1 MSYVIIAS
9 RHGSFWTLALISQ
22 QEIFFFFQSSKTDE
36 LQICFRSSVVPKKP
50 RGWSVLIIIII
61 IPFQF
66 NYFFV
71 QRENAASKQETQQG
85 NAIFFSFAELSD
97 DVTDG
102 KQAATPKDF
111 LNIIFISQCKQ
122 YFRSAPVAPHRLL
135 LSLNPNMAWL
145 SFFCH
150 TQKFKVARLPQT
162 AKKQKQDSKS
172 CCF

>member
-1 MSYVIIAS
+1 M
-9 RHGSFWTLALISQ
+9 
-22 QEIFFFFQSSKTDE
+22 
-36 LQICFRSSVVPKKP
+36 PKEP

-71 QRENAASKQETQQG
+71 QRENASKQGTQQG
-85 NAIFFSFAELSD
+85 NAFFFSFAELSD

-122 YFRSAPVAPHRLL
+122 YFRSAPVAPHWLL
-135 LSLNPNMAWL
+135 LSLNPN
-145 SFFCH
+145 
-150 TQKFKVARLPQT
+150 T
-162 AKKQKQDSKS
+162 A
-172 CCF
+172 